1 MKKRIIYGVNP
12 VIEAARGAPGSIE
25 KILLASGRK
34 DRAAANVTEAARAGN
49 IEVVRVSKKE
59 IDSLT
64 GTGKHQGVA
73 AVMAAEFAY
82 TDIDGLVSA
91 WRASGERA
99 FFLILDSV
107 QDPGNLGSLVRGAN
121 AAGVHGV
128 IISKHRGAPV
138 TPAVEKAS
146 AGATAHTPI
155 AAVTNIT
162 RAIELLKKE
171 GVWIYGLAPGGTA
184 DIYSTDLTGDAALVV
199 GGEGKGLKRLVRER
213 CDHLV
218 SIPMAGSIDSL
229 NAAQAGAV
237 AMFELRRQR
246 GGGDGGA

>member
-12 VIEAARGAPGSIE
+12 VMEAARAAPGSIDR
-25 KILLASGRK
+25 ILLSSARK
-34 DRAAANVTEAARAGN
+34 DKAAANILDAARAGN
-49 IEVVRVSKKE
+49 IEVARVSRRE
-59 IDSLT
+59 IDALAP
-64 GTGKHQGVA
+64 GGRHQGVA
-73 AVMAAEFAY
+73 AVMAGEFAY
-82 TDIDGLVSA
+82 TDIDELVRV

-107 QDPGNLGSLVRGAN
+107 QDPQNLGSLVRGAGV
-121 AAGVHGV
+121 AGVHGV
-128 IISKHRGAPV
+128 IISKHRAAPV
-138 TPAVEKAS
+138 TPAVEKVS

-155 AAVTNIT
+155 AAVTNING
-162 RAIELLKKE
+162 AIGLLKEE
-171 GVWIYGLAPGGTA
+171 GVWIYGLAPGGPA

-199 GGEGKGLKRLVRER
+199 GGEGKGLRRLVKER

-218 SIPMAGSIDSL
+218 SIPMAGPIDSL

-246 GGGDGGA
+246 GGG